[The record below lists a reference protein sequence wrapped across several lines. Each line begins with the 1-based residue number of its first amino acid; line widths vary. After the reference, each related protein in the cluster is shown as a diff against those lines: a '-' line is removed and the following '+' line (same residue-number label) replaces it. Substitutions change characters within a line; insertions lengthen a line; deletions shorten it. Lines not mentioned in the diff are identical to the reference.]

1 MSMTLTFDNDTIRL
15 MNLFENIT
23 GAPVKD
29 CLIDNENAIVYFL
42 VEENKV
48 GVAIGKNGVAVKKA
62 ERVIG
67 KSIKLFEFSKDLVTF
82 VKKLVPQ
89 ANSVKIKNEEGKI
102 IAEIKVDK
110 KDKAMVIGRDAK
122 NLKLFKELLQRNHN
136 VGDLIVR

>member
-1 MSMTLTFDNDTIRL
+1 MTLLFDNDTIRL

-29 CLIDNENAIVYFL
+29 CLIDNENGIVYFVV
-42 VEENKV
+42 VEDKV
-48 GVAIGKNGVAVKKA
+48 GVAIGKNGAAVKKA
-62 ERVIG
+62 ERMIG
-67 KSIKLFEFSKDLVTF
+67 KSIKLFEYSKDLTSF

-89 ANSVKIKNEEGKI
+89 ANGVKIRTEDDKTI
-102 IAEIKVDK
+102 IEIKVDK

-136 VGDLIVR
+136 VGDIVVR